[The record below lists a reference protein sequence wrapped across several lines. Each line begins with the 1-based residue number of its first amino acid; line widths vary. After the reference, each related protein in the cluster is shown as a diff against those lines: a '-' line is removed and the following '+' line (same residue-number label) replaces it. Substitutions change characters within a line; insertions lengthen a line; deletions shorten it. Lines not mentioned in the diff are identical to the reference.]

1 MNNRPEAVI
10 LESKRTAI
18 GAFRGSLSNL
28 SAPELGRRVAEQL
41 IAMTHLNP
49 DDIDQAIIGCV
60 LQAGVGLNVARQI
73 AVRAGIPVECPAFTV
88 NEVCGSG
95 LKAVE
100 LAAQA
105 IWLGNHHLVL
115 AGGVESMS
123 RAPFL
128 IDRTESTDL
137 CSDRVPIDH
146 IQHDGLLDPFMQE
159 AMAHTSEVV
168 ASESSISRADQD
180 AYAATSYA
188 RYFKARALLADE
200 IVPVILASDDGDVL
214 FDTDEPPR
222 ETTQDALA
230 RLEPL
235 LSSSGTVTAGNASN
249 LSDGAAL
256 SLIADRLWADRHN
269 LPYKFVLRGFETVG
283 LDPARMGLGPV
294 KAIRALWQRFGISAL
309 DIDLYEINEAF
320 AGQLLA
326 VVQQLDLPPD
336 RVNVN
341 GGAIALG
348 HPLGASGCR
357 LVVTLTHERARRG
370 SQRGIAA
377 LCIGGGMGIA
387 ALVET
392 THNTH

>member
-18 GAFRGSLSNL
+18 GAFGGALRNL
-28 SAPELGRRVAEQL
+28 SAPELGRQVTEQL

-49 DDIDQAIIGCV
+49 SDVDQAIIGCV
-60 LQAGVGLNVARQI
+60 LQAGLGLNVARQI
-73 AVRAGIPVECPAFTV
+73 AIRAGIPVECPAFTV

-100 LAAQA
+100 LAAQE
-105 IWLGNHHLVL
+105 IWLGNRHLVL

-128 IDRTESTDL
+128 IDRMESTNV
-137 CSDRVPIDH
+137 CSDRAPIDH
-146 IQHDGLLDPFMQE
+146 IQHDGLLDPFIHE
-159 AMAHTSEVV
+159 AMAHTAEVV

-200 IVPVILASDDGDVL
+200 IVPVVLASDDGDVL

-294 KAIRALWQRFGISAL
+294 KAIRALWQRFGLSAL

-326 VVQQLDLPPD
+326 VIQRLDLTPD

-341 GGAIALG
+341 GGAVALG

-357 LVVTLTHERARRG
+357 LVVTLTHEMARRG
-370 SQRGIAA
+370 ARRGIAA

-387 ALVET
+387 VLIEST
-392 THNTH
+392 L

>member
-10 LESKRTAI
+10 LESKRSAI
-18 GAFRGSLSNL
+18 GAFRGTLRDL
-28 SAPELGRRVAEQL
+28 SAVELGRQVTEQL
-41 IAMTHLNP
+41 ITITHLNSN
-49 DDIDQAIIGCV
+49 DIDQAIIGCV
-60 LQAGVGLNVARQI
+60 LQAGLGPNVARQI
-73 AVRAGIPVECPAFTV
+73 AIRAGIPVERPAFTV

-105 IWLGNHHLVL
+105 IWLGNNRLVL

-128 IDRTESTDL
+128 IDRTELTGV
-137 CSDRVPIDH
+137 CSDSDPIDH
-146 IQHDGLLDPFMQE
+146 IQYDGLLDPFINE
-159 AMAHTSEVV
+159 AMGYTAEIV

-188 RYFKARALLADE
+188 RYFKARARLADE
-200 IVPVILASDDGDVL
+200 IVPVIVASDDGDVL

-222 ETTQDALA
+222 ETTQGALA

-235 LSSSGTVTAGNASN
+235 FSSSGTVTAGNASN

-256 SLIADRLWADRHN
+256 SLVADRQWADTHN

-294 KAIRALWQRFGISAL
+294 KAIRAIWQRFGFSNR

-320 AGQLLA
+320 AGQVLA
-326 VVQQLDLPPD
+326 VIRQLDLTPD
-336 RVNVN
+336 CVNVN
-341 GGAIALG
+341 GGAVALG

-357 LVVTLTHERARRG
+357 LVVTLTHEMARRG
-370 SQRGIAA
+370 ARRGIAA

-387 ALVET
+387 VLIESTV
-392 THNTH
+392 